1 MDSGKLIRRRNI
13 VVLGKTGAGKST
25 VCNHIAGRYAF
36 PVADSA
42 ASVTMTTNHAEVVF
56 QEPDNIEYHFKVID
70 TVGVFDHKR
79 TNNAVI
85 KDIKKYF
92 RNKIP
97 EGLSLFV
104 FVFKQGR
111 FTPEEKA
118 TFDFLISNFKEHISP
133 ISALIITNCEQ
144 KSAASRQRIVE
155 DFRTHEQTRN
165 IAQFMKKGVYCV
177 GFPQIDELDEEM
189 QPIMEKR
196 SKKDEKILRE
206 LAYSC
211 GDMRLS
217 RELFEESI
225 WEKMKI
231 CPIF

>member
-1 MDSGKLIRRRNI
+1 MDSAKLIRRRNI

-36 PVADSA
+36 QVADSFG
-42 ASVTMTTNHAEVVF
+42 SVTSTTKHEEVAF
-56 QEPDNIEYHFKVID
+56 LEPGNVEYHFKVID
-70 TVGVFDHKR
+70 TVGIFDHKR
-79 TNNAVI
+79 TNKAVVN
-85 KDIKKYF
+85 DIKKYF
-92 RNKIP
+92 RSKIP

-118 TFDFLISNFKEHISP
+118 TFEFLISNFKEHISP
-133 ISALIITNCEQ
+133 ISALVITNCEQ
-144 KSAASRQRIVE
+144 KSAANRQRIAD
-155 DFRTHEQTRN
+155 DFRTHDQTRG

-189 QPIMEKR
+189 QPVMEKR
-196 SKKDEKILRE
+196 SQKDEKILRE

-211 GDMRLS
+211 EDMRLS
-217 RELFEESI
+217 KELFEETI